1 MVDFTKTKPVI
12 AAPKTAAKPEKII
25 IKFPGVADLARVDV
39 VQKAAKGACET
50 LSGELKKDANQI
62 FIGQGIQFGRR
73 PENLNAV
80 DGKATG
86 SIQLKVNPSALTEDA
101 IAKLNEAK
109 IPLKTV
115 DQVVETYRFNEKY
128 VNDEALLAKIKEAL
142 DGIEGVPDD
151 LIEFQSQ
158 KKIVCDGDRTID
170 AIFRLRS
177 KGVPDRAKIETLLP
191 LVTQLAIKVQ
201 TTESLEEC
209 LDATEELLLV
219 KEQEDD
225 EA

>member
-12 AAPKTAAKPEKII
+12 AAPKAAGKPDKIT
-25 IKFPGVADLARVDV
+25 IKFPGLANLARVDV
-39 VQKAAKGACET
+39 VAKATKGACET
-50 LSGELKKDANQI
+50 LSGELKKDANEI

-73 PENLNAV
+73 PENLNGV

-86 SIQLKVNPSALTEDA
+86 SIQLKVNPNALTEDA
-101 IAKLNEAK
+101 AAKLTEAG
-109 IPLKTV
+109 IPLNTV

-142 DGIEGVPDD
+142 DGIEGIPDD

-158 KKIVCDGDRTID
+158 KKIVCGGDRTID
-170 AIFRLRS
+170 AIFQL
-177 KGVPDRAKIETLLP
+177 KTNDGLPDRAKIETLLP
-191 LVTQLAIKVQ
+191 LVTQLAIKPQ

-209 LDATEELLLV
+209 LEATEELLLD
-219 KEQEDD
+219 KEED
-225 EA
+225 